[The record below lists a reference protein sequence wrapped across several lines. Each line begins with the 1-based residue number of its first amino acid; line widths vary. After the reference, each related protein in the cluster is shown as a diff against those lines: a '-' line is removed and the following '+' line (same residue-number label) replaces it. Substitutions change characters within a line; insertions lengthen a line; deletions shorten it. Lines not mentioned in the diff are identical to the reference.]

1 MRNAHYEEIQ
11 ARSAINAV
19 KGMPFKWS
27 INPYQGCVH
36 GCHYCYAR
44 RYHSYK
50 ELNASED
57 FTGIIFVKRNIASV
71 LRQELRRPSWVFERV
86 AIGTAT
92 DPYQPIEGRY
102 RLTRQCLAA
111 FADHSNP
118 VSLVTK
124 GSLIVR
130 DVDLL
135 ADLSA
140 GPTASV
146 CFSITTLKP
155 DLWKVIEPGTPP
167 PLQRLKAMGTLVS
180 AGVRAGVLIS
190 PILPGITD
198 NMENLQE
205 VVRAAVDH
213 GAQFVGSKILYLQ
226 PGTRE
231 HYLGF
236 VEDEYPH
243 LLKEYR
249 RLYPGPFAP
258 KRFQEVLHGSVAE
271 LKADYGFEDQP
282 VPEPRRPRQLTLEFV
297 GE

>member
-1 MRNAHYEEIQ
+1 MSATHYQEIE

-27 INPYQGCVH
+27 LNPYQGCLH

-50 ELNASED
+50 DLNAGDD
-57 FTGIIFVKRNIASV
+57 FTGEIFVKRNIAAV

-102 RLTRQCLAA
+102 RLTRSCLEA
-111 FADHSNP
+111 FSDHGNP
-118 VSLVTK
+118 ISLVTK

-135 ADLSA
+135 SDLSS

-146 CFSITTLKP
+146 CFSITTLQP
-155 DLWKVIEPGTPP
+155 ELWRKIEPGTPP
-167 PLQRLKAMGTLVS
+167 PLQRLRAMETLVL

-198 NMENLQE
+198 GLANLRE
-205 VVRAAVDH
+205 IVNAAVDH
-213 GAQFVGSKILYLQ
+213 GAEFIGSKILYLQ

-231 HYLGF
+231 HYLEF
-236 VEDEYPH
+236 LQDEYPH
-243 LLKEYR
+243 LMAEYR
-249 RLYPGPFAP
+249 RLYPGPFSP
-258 KRFQEVLHGSVAE
+258 KKFQDRLHGSVAG
-271 LKADYGFEDQP
+271 LKAELTFQDQP
-282 VPEPRRPRQLTLEFV
+282 LPKARRPHQLTLEFV